1 MAKKAFKLG
10 LTQKRKRSGR
20 RALSNGNTRSPEKP
34 KTRKRRVRKPTTKL
48 PSDDRFETALKYLRE
63 GRSQKR
69 AAEIGM
75 VSVGRFRRFLRD
87 HKLAKRKGRKWI
99 ITDRRIRE
107 IEVFSEDGLRHI
119 RVRGF
124 GGASLTMR
132 HRAAVQKF
140 LDTNDISLLTPFD
153 GQAVNDVSRQKH
165 ILETRPNVL
174 YRIANAGSDADMKIY
189 WLV

>member
-1 MAKKAFKLG
+1 MAKKS
-10 LTQKRKRSGR
+10 RSRSGKQKQR
-20 RALSNGNTRSPEKP
+20 SNHRGALLGGKQKSSSKTKVHKKQITKRAA
-34 KTRKRRVRKPTTKL
+34 KL

-75 VSVGRFRRFLRD
+75 VSVSRFRRFIRE
-87 HKLAKRKGRKWI
+87 HKLAKRKGRLWV
-99 ITDRRIRE
+99 ITDRRTRE
-107 IEVFSEDGLRHI
+107 IQIISQHGVEHI

-124 GGASLTMR
+124 GGASLAMR

-140 LDTNDISLLTPFD
+140 LDTNDISLLAPFE
-153 GQAVNDVSRQKH
+153 GGAVNDISRQKH
-165 ILETRPNVL
+165 MLETRPNVL

-189 WLV
+189 RLI

>member
-1 MAKKAFKLG
+1 MSAVKTSK
-10 LTQKRKRSGR
+10 Q
-20 RALSNGNTRSPEKP
+20 RA
-34 KTRKRRVRKPTTKL
+34 RKRRSTLRLKASKPRRRKPARSKIV
-48 PSDDRFETALKYLRE
+48 PDKGMETALKYLRE

-75 VSVGRFRRFLRD
+75 VSVSRFRRFLRD
-87 HKLAKRKGRKWI
+87 HKLAKRRGGRWV
-99 ITDRRIRE
+99 ITDRRVRE
-107 IEVFSEDGLRHI
+107 VQVFSEAGIQHI

-124 GGASLTMR
+124 GGASLAMR

-140 LDTNDISLLTPFD
+140 LDSNDLSLLAPFE
-153 GQAVNDVSRQKH
+153 GQTVKDASRLKH

-189 WLV
+189 RLID

>member
-1 MAKKAFKLG
+1 MVSKSAKKRS
-10 LTQKRKRSGR
+10 KRKTSSAVRKSKKQKVR
-20 RALSNGNTRSPEKP
+20 RATSVIE
-34 KTRKRRVRKPTTKL
+34 
-48 PSDDRFETALKYLRE
+48 SDAGLEAALKFLRE

-69 AAEIGM
+69 SAEIGM
-75 VSVGRFRRFLRD
+75 VSVGRFRRFLRK
-87 HKLAKRKGRKWI
+87 HKLAKRKDGRWV

-107 IEVFSEDGLRHI
+107 VEVFSESGLEQI

-124 GGASLTMR
+124 GAASLAMR

-140 LDTNDISLLTPFD
+140 LDTNDVSLLAPFI
-153 GQAVNDVSRQKH
+153 GQTVNDNSRRKH

-189 WLV
+189 RLI